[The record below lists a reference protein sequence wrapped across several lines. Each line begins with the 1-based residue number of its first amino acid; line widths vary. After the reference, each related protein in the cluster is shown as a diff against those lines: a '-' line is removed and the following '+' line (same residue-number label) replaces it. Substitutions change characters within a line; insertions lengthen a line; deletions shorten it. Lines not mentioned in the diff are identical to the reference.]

1 MREVFEVDSDK
12 ARQAEQML
20 REDDFIGRQSIAVRN
35 PGILGMDGD
44 EVYIIINGS
53 EESIEKAKEMLKDIA
68 KVSEKRSEVLE
79 KFDELEDKTA
89 DAFGSIL
96 G

>member
-1 MREVFEVDSDK
+1 MREVFEVSSDK

-20 REDDFIGRQSIAVRN
+20 REDDVMGRQSIAVRN

-53 EESIEKAKEMLKDIA
+53 EEAIEKAKEMLKDIA
-68 KVSEKRSEVLE
+68 KVSEKRAKVLD
-79 KFDELEDKTA
+79 KFDELEDRTA

>member
-1 MREVFEVDSDK
+1 MREVFEVTSDK

-20 REDDFIGRQSIAVRN
+20 REDDVMGRQSIAVRN

-53 EESIEKAKEMLKDIA
+53 EEAIEKAKEMLKDIA
-68 KVSEKRSEVLE
+68 KVSEKRAKVLD
-79 KFDELEDKTA
+79 KFDELEDRTA

>member
-1 MREVFEVDSDK
+1 MREVFEVASDK

-20 REDDFIGRQSIAVRN
+20 REDDVLGRQSIAVRN

-68 KVSEKRSEVLE
+68 KVSEKRAKVLE
-79 KFDELEDKTA
+79 KFDELEDRTA

>member
-1 MREVFEVDSDK
+1 MREVFEVSSDK

-20 REDDFIGRQSIAVRN
+20 REDDVMGRQSIAVRN

-53 EESIEKAKEMLKDIA
+53 EEAIEKAKEMLKDIA
-68 KVSEKRSEVLE
+68 KISEKRNIVLE